1 MRVSTDRWWIGGI
14 CLGVVVL
21 LLPMLLGW
29 LGVFTDDHYETFSR
43 LLFNARSV
51 QAGSLPLWDP
61 QTFAGGRINFIPNTT
76 IWYWPHYLYYFLVP
90 TGNVDAAYLW
100 LMKFPLLLH
109 WLIGALGAFALGRGA
124 MKLRPA
130 AAGVLAGVYSL
141 GASMS
146 YNVLDPSTSYATAW
160 LPVLIWGTVSF
171 ARRPSP
177 WPLAAGAAAFAF
189 IGPCGSDV
197 RGLFSL
203 ASAGIFFIALTAA
216 YLLRREP
223 ETGWRVLKS
232 AALIALLG
240 LFLSAPYWVAMTE
253 TLKVYRGSPLLDTG
267 RSASDMFSVP
277 WPYLLTLAVPDAFGT
292 LTGSRGVDLGIS
304 YLQEFSYLEG
314 NLTGGFWLLLLCLAG
329 SLAGWK
335 ARSARKDGTGT
346 WWWTGLALFL
356 FSLVLVAGRYSAPYL
371 RLSRAIPLF
380 GLPYAVRWR
389 ILQHLGLALLA
400 GVSAHWL
407 LESRRRVPRWLL
419 LGFLTAVLAAAAL
432 AWSRPE
438 VFTGGAV
445 FSRAW
450 SLHRSWLFSSPLLY
464 LGLAAAGS
472 VLLVL
477 MRRGGRRL
485 LIAAVLAE
493 GFCLAFAVIYFLSWG
508 ETEEWVR
515 YRRPSETLYFRL
527 AEKVHD
533 GEAPVTGPERTVFD
547 SSQIDQMATVVGG
560 EYLFGHCSKPL
571 APRLLEAVEDLTD
584 GYPYSLRIENPS
596 SAFFPNMSV
605 RKMVLRQ
612 GSPSDGREERITGT
626 AGLEDWTIYRLSG
639 TLPRVFTQDVVVV
652 GTAEEAFDELM
663 NGDLRKAAYLED
675 SNQLAVISDQYKDN
689 GDQVTDHRLLI
700 TDYRSFV
707 PDKDSADRFNRLQA
721 TNPIHHVTLPQPT
734 RMIIETEI
742 RQPALLVTT
751 DVYHPG
757 WEVRVDGEKRE
768 AIPVNY
774 LQRAVPVRPGDRAVE
789 WLFRPAAVSW
799 GLGLFAFGVVL
810 LAGIIIRLCCLRQ
823 GKFEPD
829 HRSPITDH

>member
-1 MRVSTDRWWIGGI
+1 MTSSTDRWWVAGI
-14 CLGVVVL
+14 CLGVVIL

-29 LGVFTDDHYETFSR
+29 LGIFTDDHYETFSR

-51 QAGSLPLWDP
+51 QSGSLPLWDP

-90 TGNVDAAYLW
+90 TGNVDAAYAW

-109 WLIGALGAFALGRGA
+109 WLVGALGAFALGRGV
-124 MKLRPA
+124 MKLRPS

-160 LPVLIWGTVSF
+160 LPVLIWGAVSF
-171 ARRPSP
+171 ARRPAP

-203 ASAGIFFIALTAA
+203 ASSGIFFIALAA
-216 YLLRREP
+216 VYIFRREP
-223 ETGWRVLKS
+223 GSAWRVLKS

-240 LFLSAPYWVAMTE
+240 LLLSAPYWVAMTE
-253 TLKVYRGSPLLDTG
+253 TLKIYRGSPLLDTG

-292 LTGSRGVDLGIS
+292 LTGSRGVDLGVS
-304 YLQEFSYLEG
+304 CLQEFSYLEG

-335 ARSARKDGTGT
+335 ARRARKDGTGT

-400 GVSAHWL
+400 GVSTHWL
-407 LESRRRVPRWLL
+407 LGRDRRIPRWLL
-419 LGFLTAVLAAAAL
+419 LGFPAAVLAAVAL

-450 SLHRSWLFSSPLLY
+450 SLHRDWLFSSPLLY

-472 VLLVL
+472 VLLVF
-477 MRRGGRRL
+477 MRRGGRRI
-485 LIAAVLAE
+485 LIAVVLAE

-508 ETEEWVR
+508 DTEEWVR
-515 YRRPSETLYFRL
+515 YRRPSETLYWRR
-527 AEKVHD
+527 ARSVYED
-533 GEAPVTGPERTVFD
+533 QNPDTGMERTVFD
-547 SSQIDQMATVVGG
+547 SSQIDQMATAAGG

-571 APRLLEAVEDLTD
+571 APRLLDAVEALTD
-584 GYPYSLRIENPS
+584 GYPYSLRIEDPS

-605 RKMVLRQ
+605 RKMVLRY
-612 GSPSDGREERITGT
+612 GSPPEGRVEEITG
-626 AGLEDWTIYRLSG
+626 ASGLEDWKLYRLSG

-652 GTAEEAFDELM
+652 GAPEEAFGELL
-663 NGDLRKAAYLED
+663 NGDLRR
-675 SNQLAVISDQYKDN
+675 AVFVEEGDRLSVIGDQYA
-689 GDQVTDHRLLI
+689 GPGTDHRLPI
-700 TDYRSFV
+700 TDYSSFV
-707 PDKDSADRFNRLQA
+707 PADDSDDRFARLQEI
-721 TNPIHHVTLPQPT
+721 NQIRSVTLPDPT
-734 RMIIETEI
+734 RMIIEAEI
-742 RQPALLVTT
+742 HQPALLVST

-757 WEVRVDGEKRE
+757 WEVRVDGEKRQP
-768 AIPVNY
+768 IQVNY
-774 LQRAVPVRPGDRAVE
+774 LQRAVPVRPGDRTVE
-789 WLFRPAAVSW
+789 WLFRPVAVSW
-799 GLGLFAFGVVL
+799 GLGLFAFGLVL
-810 LAGIIIRLCCLRQ
+810 LGGIIIRLR
-823 GKFEPD
+823 
-829 HRSPITDH
+829 RSPDGKD